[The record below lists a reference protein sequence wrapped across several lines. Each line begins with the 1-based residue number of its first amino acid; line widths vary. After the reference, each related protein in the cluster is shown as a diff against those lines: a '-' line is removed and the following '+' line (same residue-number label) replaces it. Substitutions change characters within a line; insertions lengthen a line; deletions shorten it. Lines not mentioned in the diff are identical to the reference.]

1 MGLDFCF
8 NLSRFAAY
16 SEYQKEKEELDY
28 VQEEEELLKEAE
40 EQESVNEL

>member
-1 MGLDFCF
+1 MGSTSVLICHVI
-8 NLSRFAAY
+8 AAY
-16 SEYQKEKEELDY
+16 GEYQKEKEELDY